1 MKFYDC
7 GPAPSPRRVR
17 IFIAE
22 KGLEIPT
29 VQVDLIKGEQFTEE
43 FKALNPECTVPV
55 LELDDGTGLSES
67 VAICRY
73 LEELHP
79 EPPLMGVEPK
89 EKAIVEMWNRRIE
102 QYGFWAVSESFRNF
116 VRAFKGHA
124 LTGAVGFEQLP
135 ELVERGRARAA
146 AFFEELDARLA
157 KSHYVA
163 GDTFTIADITGLVT
177 VDFAKRIKMQVTER
191 HANIKRWHDEVSERP
206 SAKL

>member
-7 GPAPSPRRVR
+7 EPAPSPRRVR

-29 VQVDLIKGEQFTEE
+29 VQVDLMKGDQFTEE
-43 FKALNPECTVPV
+43 FKTLNPECTVPV

-79 EPPLMGVEPK
+79 EPRLMGVDAK
-89 EKAIVEMWNRRIE
+89 DKAIVEMWNRRIE

-116 VRAFKGHA
+116 VRGFKGHA

-135 ELVERGRARAA
+135 QLVERGRARAA
-146 AFFEELDARLA
+146 AFFLVLDAQLA
-157 KSHYVA
+157 GSRYVT
-163 GDTFTIADITGLVT
+163 GDSFTIADITGLVT
-177 VDFAKRIKMQVTER
+177 VDFAKRIKMPVTDE
-191 HANIKRWHDEVSERP
+191 HANIKRWYDEVSQRP
-206 SAKL
+206 SAKA